1 MFYPTRNY
9 YRTGLFRPRP
19 QFQLRQRAKRNL
31 TVGLSTISVD
41 AILTE
46 GSIQQGGREI
56 VIQLTGRTAAT
67 FVDGSTYLSNV
78 QDLIDGITSA
88 QSEALGWNKQVRDKL
103 RTVDVIRQSDK
114 TIRVFLPASTGYL
127 ITASEVITVT
137 IPASML
143 STSDPIVGSQTFG
156 VTVSDVVGTSIT
168 NSESTSKVPINY
180 EICDRSGFR
189 VKRNGLRT
197 EWHGIMVR
205 PKSFESRNAQ
215 DFVSSRAEKQEGS
228 ERPEQPD
235 RFIGDDIAA
244 VQASDL

>member
-1 MFYPTRNY
+1 M
-9 YRTGLFRPRP
+9 
-19 QFQLRQRAKRNL
+19 
-31 TVGLSTISVD
+31 
-41 AILTE
+41 
-46 GSIQQGGREI
+46 
-56 VIQLTGRTAAT
+56 
-67 FVDGSTYLSNV
+67 SNV
-78 QDLIDGITSA
+78 QDLLDGITSA
-88 QSEALGWNKQVRDKL
+88 KSEEFGWNNQVRDKL
-103 RTVDVIRQSDK
+103 RSVAVTRQADK
-114 TIRVFLPASTGYL
+114 TLRVFLPASPRYL

-143 STSDPIVGSQTFG
+143 STSDPIVGTQTIG

-168 NSESTSKVPINY
+168 NPESTSQVPINY

-205 PKSFESRNAQ
+205 PASFESRNAQ

-228 ERPEQPD
+228 LRPERED
-235 RFIGDDIAA
+235 RYSGEGGIPT